1 MIAYIQS
8 APSLSDYDCVS
19 ISDVFKEPITIANA
33 YTILFTELGE
43 ILKCCDLVTL
53 KKALFR
59 QVCTP
64 DGVELG
70 EQLKLQIKETKSS
83 SQLLDTLEESH
94 CCNWLDT
101 RLIEVLAY
109 SSKSFRA
116 VNLIKA
122 YWRLLF
128 PRKLL
133 DVLSKKLKDVE
144 IKKDYIAAVHAKTK
158 MDPNKITVKDFLE
171 YQWNIEDVIFDLGK
185 RVLNIEHVNKGCLEI
200 CYHIPTKYSFAAYKM
215 ALHNLHKFCAMNLIY
230 IEITN
235 HPLIYDPWISDVGT
249 HSVKEDVNSQ
259 QKS

>member
-1 MIAYIQS
+1 M
-8 APSLSDYDCVS
+8 
-19 ISDVFKEPITIANA
+19 
-33 YTILFTELGE
+33 
-43 ILKCCDLVTL
+43 

-59 QVCTP
+59 QVRTP

-70 EQLKLQIKETKSS
+70 KQLKLQIKETKSS
-83 SQLLDTLEESH
+83 SQLLDTLEESR

-109 SSKSFRA
+109 SSTSSRA

-122 YWRLLF
+122 YRRLLF

-133 DVLSKKLKDVE
+133 DVLSKKSKDVKAKE
-144 IKKDYIAAVHAKTK
+144 DYIAAVQAKTK
-158 MDPNKITVKDFLE
+158 MDPDKITVKDFLE
-171 YQWNIEDVIFDLGK
+171 YQWIIEDVILDLGK
-185 RVLNIEHVNKGCLEI
+185 RVLNINHVEKGCLEI

-215 ALHNLHKFCAMNLIY
+215 ALYNHYKFCGVNLIH
-230 IEITN
+230 IQITN
-235 HPLIYDPWISDVGT
+235 HPLIYDPSISDVGT